1 MFRHFWTVVGVLL
14 KDQFRAKPTAN
25 ETKQKRK
32 RRAVSTGLVYILI
45 VVGFSPLLALIG
57 YTIYSLGALR
67 LGMYAET
74 VAFLI
79 LVCQGVVLLFSF
91 QSILRNVFMCADG
104 HRLLCLPLTS
114 ATIFAAKL
122 FVAYLF
128 ETITSVV
135 MAVALLVPFGI
146 GAGFSLSYFLMLLP
160 VTVLLPVLP
169 MFIGI
174 LLCIPLSMLLNR
186 LKNHNVLRLVFQVLF
201 FLAAMALYMVFLNS
215 MYKFDGSGNGDVNA
229 LVVLL
234 RSLLEN
240 ISGVVKYVYP
250 VYWMGVT
257 MTSAVWSDVL
267 LGFLGALVCAA
278 VMFLL
283 AVLCALPMY
292 KRNLVGQNEGS
303 SGARKKSV
311 QFKQRGIVAE
321 LAVTDAKRMF
331 RDKQF
336 GLPALLGIVM
346 LPIISVFMFVGFN
359 AGSEGGGALNSFP
372 IYQLIAPL
380 ALFAYMLLIGMSANP
395 IVMYPISREN
405 RAFYLLK
412 TYPIGLSYIFKAKL
426 LLSSLSILAGYL
438 LTGILSGILFD
449 IDWIYVVFMTVSMSL
464 YAFAQMCIVTIFDLK
479 NPKLN
484 WTNFN
489 QSLKNSRTVWQ
500 SMLVSLV
507 VILVIAGIGVA
518 FGFWYLYSGMDYIIT
533 VMWISVIILGVAFS
547 AVSYKLLISMGKK
560 LFARIEI

>member
-1 MFRHFWTVVGVLL
+1 
-14 KDQFRAKPTAN
+14 
-25 ETKQKRK
+25 
-32 RRAVSTGLVYILI
+32 
-45 VVGFSPLLALIG
+45 
-57 YTIYSLGALR
+57 
-67 LGMYAET
+67 
-74 VAFLI
+74 
-79 LVCQGVVLLFSF
+79 
-91 QSILRNVFMCADG
+91 
-104 HRLLCLPLTS
+104 
-114 ATIFAAKL
+114 
-122 FVAYLF
+122 
-128 ETITSVV
+128 
-135 MAVALLVPFGI
+135 
-146 GAGFSLSYFLMLLP
+146 
-160 VTVLLPVLP
+160 
-169 MFIGI
+169 
-174 LLCIPLSMLLNR
+174 
-186 LKNHNVLRLVFQVLF
+186 
-201 FLAAMALYMVFLNS
+201 
-215 MYKFDGSGNGDVNA
+215 
-229 LVVLL
+229 
-234 RSLLEN
+234 
-240 ISGVVKYVYP
+240 
-250 VYWMGVT
+250 
-257 MTSAVWSDVL
+257 
-267 LGFLGALVCAA
+267 
-278 VMFLL
+278 
-283 AVLCALPMY
+283 
-292 KRNLVGQNEGS
+292 
-303 SGARKKSV
+303 
-311 QFKQRGIVAE
+311 
-321 LAVTDAKRMF
+321 
-331 RDKQF
+331 
-336 GLPALLGIVM
+336 M

-359 AGSEGGGALNSFP
+359 AGSEGGGALNAFP

-533 VMWISVIILGVAFS
+533 VMWIAVIVLGVAFS